1 MTSGVRDAGLLAAIV
16 MGLAVANMRGFDVA
30 LTRPDAGHRYAGR
43 APIFT
48 QPTDGA
54 IPVGSD
60 LLFLVR
66 ASGALAPVTHQHPGT
81 QGGGHHDPARPRAR
95 GFVML
100 PRAHAQY
107 PAGLAEAQACGGS
120 TRSWPPVSARGI

>member
-1 MTSGVRDAGLLAAIV
+1 MITGLAA
-16 MGLAVANMRGFDVA
+16 ANMRGFDA
-30 LTRPDAGHRYAGR
+30 GLTRPDVGHRNAGG

-48 QPTDGA
+48 HPADGEIA
-54 IPVGSD
+54 AGSD

-66 ASGALAPVTHQHPGT
+66 ANGALAPVTHQHPGT
-81 QGGGHHDPARPRAR
+81 QGGGHRDPSRPRAR

>member
-1 MTSGVRDAGLLAAIV
+1 
-16 MGLAVANMRGFDVA
+16 MRGFDVA
-30 LTRPDAGHRYAGR
+30 LTRPDVGRRNAGR

-48 QPTDGA
+48 QPTDGG
-54 IPVGSD
+54 IPAGSD

-66 ASGALAPVTHQHPGT
+66 ANGALAPVTYQHPGA

-100 PRAHAQY
+100 PARVPPQH
-107 PAGLAEAQACGGS
+107 PAGLTEPQACGGS
-120 TRSWPPVSARGI
+120 ARSWPPVSARGM